1 MLRMTALRILL
12 LAAVML
18 AGTSAFAQAPATPER
33 KQAPGPWRFI
43 GSQPCVNPEG
53 GVIGCPP
60 APRTIAVR
68 AARML
73 DSVSGQLVMRPIVVI
88 AGERI
93 TEAGPEGQVKIPA
106 GVPVIDLGQATLL
119 PGLIDAHTHM
129 FNNRTPA
136 ISAERSMLI

>member
-43 GSQPCVNPEG
+43 GAQPCVNPEG
-53 GVIGCPP
+53 AVIGCPP

-68 AARML
+68 AGRL
-73 DSVSGQLVMRPIVVI
+73 FDSVTGQLLTRQVIVVT
-88 AGERI
+88 GERI
-93 TEAGPEGQVKIPA
+93 IEVGPEGQVK
-106 GVPVIDLGQATLL
+106 VPTGAQVIDLSQGT
-119 PGLIDAHTHM
+119 
-129 FNNRTPA
+129 
-136 ISAERSMLI
+136 